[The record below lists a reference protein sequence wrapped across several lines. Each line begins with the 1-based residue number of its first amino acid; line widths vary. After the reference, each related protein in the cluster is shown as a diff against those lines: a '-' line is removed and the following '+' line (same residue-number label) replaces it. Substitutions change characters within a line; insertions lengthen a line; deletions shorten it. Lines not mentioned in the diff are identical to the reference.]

1 LDGNDHSNDGLY
13 ELVDVDGHE
22 TFLCNN
28 LAMSLRSVRLE
39 VSRCLWVYAL
49 CIDPSNVA
57 ERNIQAKR
65 MRNIFSNASNVFA
78 WLGPA
83 AKDNDLAMN
92 FFAHLARHSCEEH
105 TGACLGN
112 EGEHPSTHVL
122 QALKKPGAARA
133 S

>member
-1 LDGNDHSNDGLY
+1 
-13 ELVDVDGHE
+13 
-22 TFLCNN
+22 
-28 LAMSLRSVRLE
+28 
-39 VSRCLWVYAL
+39 
-49 CIDPSNVA
+49 
-57 ERNIQAKR
+57 